1 MSSGLLPKQN
11 PAALQRI
18 AIYAA
23 LIAAFAMI
31 IGVSFGLGHARM
43 DVHTYQM
50 DIHPGALDVQAAA
63 GERPA
68 Q

>member
-1 MSSGLLPKQN
+1 MNSPREQYLLQLPGTGPPMSSGLLPKQN

-31 IGVSFGLGHARM
+31 IGVSFGLGH
-43 DVHTYQM
+43 
-50 DIHPGALDVQAAA
+50 G
-63 GERPA
+63 
-68 Q
+68 